1 MSLVSLLSDEAV
13 TDSGEVITRTLS
25 PMTPDTQLDLLVHFF
40 SAAERAEEV
49 IVKAVASAWLYL
61 VTHSIWQTRFPTL
74 ESFQLFINFVESVEP
89 FLSRN
94 DILATRFFSNCNTI
108 ISRWGMD
115 PRTDWPL
122 GMNPQPMSGV
132 LARKLASLSLMA
144 TYEHVL
150 PLLQFQIKE
159 RQSTPYA
166 LKSTSVC
173 TRDVTAVI
181 QVIQNRISLQRTNA
195 SSAVYPYSRVAQS
208 VFTQFFATKSST
220 FVSGRECIVG
230 PGRIS
235 FVKLIYIVNSRTVAS
250 FFPTR
255 ISLLFGQP
263 RVRRI
268 CLSISFT

>member
-40 SAAERAEEV
+40 SAAEQAEEV
-49 IVKAVASAWLYL
+49 FVKAVASAWLYL
-61 VTHSIWQTRFPTL
+61 VTHSIWQARFPTL

-89 FLSRN
+89 FLTRN
-94 DILATRFFSNCNTI
+94 DILATRCVSDCSTI
-108 ISRWGMD
+108 MSRWGMD
-115 PRTDWPL
+115 PGTDWPH
-122 GMNPQPMSGV
+122 GMNPQPMSGL
-132 LARKLASLSLMA
+132 LARKLNSLSRIA
-144 TYEHVL
+144 TYENVL

-159 RQSTPYA
+159 RQSIPYVK
-166 LKSTSVC
+166 KSTSIC
-173 TRDVTAVI
+173 PRDVTAVI

-195 SSAVYPYSRVAQS
+195 SSAIYPYSRVPQS
-208 VFTQFFATKSST
+208 VFTPFVGTKFST
-220 FVSGRECIVG
+220 FVPGRECIVR

-268 CLSISFT
+268 CLSVSFT